1 MQGTIDKFMT
11 IPMVALLGTWLSH
24 IHGAQDGIL
33 LEVVDF
39 LCKKTNTYFLFV
51 AFPQFM
57 FSEKSSYST
66 SS

>member
-1 MQGTIDKFMT
+1 MT

-33 LEVVDF
+33 LEFVDF
-39 LCKKTNTYFLFV
+39 FGKKNQNIFLFV